1 MDPLFW
7 LWLAAL
13 GLPVAL
19 WLTRPWRTTFASTPV
34 SEEEH
39 RLSELLAR
47 KEAIMD
53 ARAELE
59 MDFRAGKVTPEDYQ
73 AQKAALMEQGAA
85 VLKALEELEKR
96 AAEAPAPATS
106 IPLETEG
113 APSAEDRV
121 EALLTAR
128 KRERRAMAVP
138 DGDFD
143 EIEALLQARRQAQMA
158 RYIGFCPSCGAALR
172 AGQRFCPSCGQ
183 EVPASLRRKARQQRI
198 IPAR

>member
-13 GLPVAL
+13 GVPVAL
-19 WLTRPWRTTFASTPV
+19 WLTQPWRTRSASALV

-53 ARAELE
+53 ALAELE
-59 MDFRAGKVTPEDYQ
+59 VDFRAGKMSQEDYQ
-73 AQKAALMEQGAA
+73 TQKDALLQQGAA
-85 VLKALEELEKR
+85 VLKALEELDKQM
-96 AAEAPAPATS
+96 AETPTPATS
-106 IPLETEG
+106 IPGE
-113 APSAEDRV
+113 AEDASSVDDAV
-121 EALLTAR
+121 EALIMAR
-128 KRERRAMAVP
+128 KSERQAMTRSDGEP
-138 DGDFD
+138 DD
-143 EIEALLQARRQAQMA
+143 IEALLQVRRQAQMV

-183 EVPASLRRKARQQRI
+183 EIPVSLRRKARKRRT